1 MHSLTRT
8 GAGLTLYELLMTLA
22 LVAVVITVGLP
33 SFGSIVASSRIRA
46 ETNALFEA
54 VHLARKDSI
63 VRRRAVTICPSLDGL
78 SCDPHNEWSTG
89 WIRYVNSNRDD
100 PPVRDANEPILR
112 YHVVEPGILIASN
125 RRGFTLRSTELRATN
140 GTLIVCDARDRAEAR
155 AVIVSYS
162 GRPRVA
168 SQDSDGKP
176 YDCAH

>member
-1 MHSLTRT
+1 MHSLPRT
-8 GAGLTLYELLMTLA
+8 TAGFTLYELIMTLA
-22 LVAVVITVGLP
+22 LIAVIVTLGLP

-46 ETNALFEA
+46 ETSALFDA

-89 WIRYVNSNRDD
+89 WIRFVNTDRDD
-100 PPVRDANEPILR
+100 PPVRDPAEPVLH
-112 YHVVEPGILIASN
+112 YHLVEPGTLIVAN

-140 GTLIVCDARDRAEAR
+140 GTLIICDARDRAEAR
-155 AVIVSYS
+155 AIVVSYT

-168 SQDSDGKP
+168 RRDSAGKP